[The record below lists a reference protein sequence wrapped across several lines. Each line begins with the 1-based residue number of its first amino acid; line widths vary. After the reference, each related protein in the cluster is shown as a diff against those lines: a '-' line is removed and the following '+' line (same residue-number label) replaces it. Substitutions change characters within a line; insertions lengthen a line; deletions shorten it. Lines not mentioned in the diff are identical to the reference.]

1 MTGPRQPRLLPAA
14 SYCGLKAAFRRL
26 ANDAGGQES
35 LASITRVSQ
44 AQISLYGRPP
54 GAATT
59 EAYAPI
65 DVVAD
70 AEADTGEPLVT
81 RALAHLAGY
90 ILVKKPEAAARRVDF
105 HDLAA
110 FGKESGEALARL
122 AQVLDDG
129 QVTAQEAPEAI
140 AELRDVQ
147 RVIAGIEQGL
157 LAVLE
162 GSVVRDREP

>member
-1 MTGPRQPRLLPAA
+1 MPEIQRKGRLLPAA

-26 ANDAGGQES
+26 ASQAGGQES

-54 GAATT
+54 GSATT
-59 EAYAPI
+59 EAYAPV

-81 RALAHLAGY
+81 RALADLAGY
-90 ILVKKPEAAARRVDF
+90 ILVKKPAASAKPVDF

-129 QVTAQEAPEAI
+129 QVSAQEAPAAI

-147 RVIAGIEQGL
+147 RVVASIEQGL
-157 LAVLE
+157 LMVLE
-162 GSVVRDREP
+162 GSVSR